1 MGLARHLL
9 QTTVTDVAQG
19 QVYPEVVG
27 CGVGGWGFRNLVPH
41 IPTAETSV
49 QPARMHTHN
58 RLALQSRNDLVS
70 NARRSITG
78 P

>member
-41 IPTAETSV
+41 ILASDTSV
-49 QPARMHTHN
+49 QPARTYTKQTI
-58 RLALQSRNDLVS
+58 ALPAKESPSMYSLQG
-70 NARRSITG
+70 AQ
-78 P
+78 